1 MPPEAIQPREFN
13 ALSNGVSQQVL
24 MISCYKIVRKRKI
37 YISESLPSTSSTSQ
51 DKTVDPQQENWT
63 LLTLMKVK
71 RSFSRNI
78 VSLPD
83 LNSKGTSNHL
93 TVWNQ

>member
-1 MPPEAIQPREFN
+1 
-13 ALSNGVSQQVL
+13 

-78 VSLPD
+78 VGVIVILKN
-83 LNSKGTSNHL
+83 LNYTAWGSFILLGITP
-93 TVWNQ
+93 